1 MDEWMGEWREE
12 FILRRREKW
21 EPPPPLKPVSPS
33 IAICSLTQLGAKM
46 TVKFSALRVFSEL
59 HFQGP
64 HGGSPSLFSAPT
76 LHFHPHTLLWL
87 TLAHTTRWFSNRLSQ
102 GSKVTV
108 SPGMGLT
115 GSRNVGADI
124 WKLDCIPWAMA
135 VELESKAS
143 LSSSFQSQGS
153 SFLSEPSAPHGI
165 MLPDPAIYDP
175 LSLPGTAGW
184 G

>member
-1 MDEWMGEWREE
+1 MGEWREE

-21 EPPPPLKPVSPS
+21 EPPPTIEACKPQHCHLFFDS
-33 IAICSLTQLGAKM
+33 TGAKM
-46 TVKFSALRVFSEL
+46 TVKFSALRVLSEL

-124 WKLDCIPWAMA
+124 WKLDCIP
-135 VELESKAS
+135 
-143 LSSSFQSQGS
+143 
-153 SFLSEPSAPHGI
+153 
-165 MLPDPAIYDP
+165 
-175 LSLPGTAGW
+175 
-184 G
+184 